1 LIGIQGGGASA
12 APINIAGSVTA
23 SFSQFAP
30 NGNYTQLPVGPSSAR
45 FGLPGGAGSTI
56 GVYNIGTNAAFVRL
70 GTSTVAA
77 TGVEDQ
83 VAPGGFQCFAVGSN
97 TFIAAVETAGPTT
110 LNVSGGNG
118 GCAGSGGGGGGSG
131 GGGSGNV
138 FQATA
143 FSTGTASAA
152 ATTQVI
158 AASGTTTAYL
168 VNYAYQT
175 DASASGNGTFQIIS
189 GTGTNCATV
198 HQSLTPV
205 WSFAQNSGISEG
217 SIGVLGQSN
226 ASDAICVV
234 TTSTQKVNWR
244 IGVAQQ

>member
-1 LIGIQGGGASA
+1 M
-12 APINIAGSVTA
+12 
-23 SFSQFAP
+23 
-30 NGNYTQLPVGPSSAR
+30 
-45 FGLPGGAGSTI
+45 
-56 GVYNIGTNAAFVRL
+56 
-70 GTSTVAA
+70 GTSTVVA

-83 VAPGGFQCFAVGSN
+83 VGPGGFQCFAVGSN
-97 TFIAAVETAGPTT
+97 TNIAAVETAGPTT
-110 LNVSGGNG
+110 LNISGGSG
-118 GCAGSGGGGGGSG
+118 GCAGSGSGGGGSSS
-131 GGGSGNV
+131 GSGNV

-158 AASGTTTAYL
+158 APLGTTTAYL
-168 VNYAYQT
+168 VNYAYET
-175 DASASGNGTFQIIS
+175 DASASGNGTFQIVS
-189 GTGTNCATV
+189 GTGTNCATI

-226 ASDAICVV
+226 ASDAVCVV